1 MSSETTTAGGAS
13 VTVDQRN
20 ALNGVTIDFS
30 TRQIATGDQ
39 VAARLAS
46 SGYNAQTSAA
56 PLTAQNYTWQGAI
69 PMEED
74 WRVRI
79 SVQPAIQNIFYTY
92 PLVPTNGVIFPYTPA
107 VTINHVA
114 RYGTSQLT
122 HSNYTSYFYEGSEVQ
137 NITINGEFTVQNI
150 AEGQYLIA
158 AIQFF
163 RSCTK
168 MFYGA
173 SALAGTPPP
182 MVFLDGYG
190 GTYLPHV
197 PCVITQFSHTMPA
210 DVDYVNIPVVN
221 LGGPA
226 TTRLPTNSTLAI
238 TLQPIYSRN
247 NVSRNFTVE
256 QFAQGA
262 YLNTNSKTS
271 GGFI

>member
-1 MSSETTTAGGAS
+1 MASETTTAGGAR
-13 VTVDQRN
+13 VTVAQQN
-20 ALNGVTIDFS
+20 ALNNVSIDFI
-30 TRQIATGDQ
+30 TRQTATSAQ

-46 SGYNAQTSAA
+46 SGYAAQTGAA

-92 PLVPTNGVIFPYTPA
+92 PLVTTNGVIFPYTPA

-137 NITINGEFTVQNI
+137 NISINGEFTVQNI

-221 LGGPA
+221 LGGPV
-226 TTRLPTNSTLAI
+226 TTRLPTNSTLAV
-238 TLQPIYSRN
+238 TLQPVYSRN

-262 YLNTNSKTS
+262 YLNTNSQTS

>member
-1 MSSETTTAGGAS
+1 MSGEPTTNGGA
-13 VTVDQRN
+13 TVATQS
-20 ALNGVTIDFS
+20 S
-30 TRQIATGDQ
+30 TGANNTTSPPAGSPAPSPS
-39 VAARLAS
+39 AARLNSANYQARTAIIAS
-46 SGYNAQTSAA
+46 S
-56 PLTAQNYTWQGAI
+56 PQNYTWQGEGTV
-69 PMEED
+69 EED

-79 SVQPAIQNIFYTY
+79 GVQPAIQDIFYTY

-122 HSNYTSYFYEGSEVQ
+122 HSNYTSYFYEGSDVQ

-150 AEGQYLIA
+150 AEGQYLMA
-158 AIQFF
+158 AVQFF

-173 SALAGTPPP
+173 SELAGTPPP

-210 DVDYVNIPVVN
+210 DVDYVNIPVLN
-221 LGGPA
+221 LGGSS

-238 TLQPIYSRN
+238 TLQPVYSRN

-256 QFAQGA
+256 QFARGA
-262 YLNTNSKTS
+262 YLNTNSQTS

>member
-1 MSSETTTAGGAS
+1 MSSQSTTAGGS
-13 VTVDQRN
+13 PVTVAQQN
-20 ALNGVTIDFS
+20 ALNNITVDFS
-30 TRQIATGDQ
+30 TRQTATGDQ

-46 SGYNAQTSAA
+46 SGYNAQTGAA

-158 AIQFF
+158 VIQFF

-221 LGGPA
+221 LGGLA

-238 TLQPIYSRN
+238 TLQPVYSRN